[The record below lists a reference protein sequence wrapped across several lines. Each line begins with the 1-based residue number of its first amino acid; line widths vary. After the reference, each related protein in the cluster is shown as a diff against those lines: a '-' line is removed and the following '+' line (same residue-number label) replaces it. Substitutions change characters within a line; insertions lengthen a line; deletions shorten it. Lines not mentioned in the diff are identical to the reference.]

1 MKFLSILRL
10 ISICWLLIAACAALA
25 EQDTA
30 PLRLG
35 MTPATARNQYALLEE
50 WRVYLTKKLDR
61 PVEFIFR
68 DSYQESLDLM
78 KQKKL
83 DFAWFSAPAYLKNQQ
98 QICLLAT
105 PLYQGKPYDRAYLI
119 VPSADH
125 DTHSLL
131 DLKDRIFAYVD
142 PASSTGYFEPRDQL
156 RHAQEDPD
164 QFFLKTFFTRDHQK
178 IVAAV
183 SIGLADGGSLSGFAW
198 ESLALTRP
206 DITAQTRIVNKS
218 GKLGFPPIIARRS
231 LDKRDF
237 ARMQRALLAMSGDA
251 TGNKLL
257 KLLNLDGFVVADAK
271 LYRSVSVMMQRSG
284 DL

>member
-1 MKFLSILRL
+1 MKLILRL
-10 ISICWLLIAACAALA
+10 ISICWLLIAASTALA
-25 EQDTA
+25 GQDTA

-50 WRVYLTKKLDR
+50 WRVYLAKKLDR
-61 PVEFIFR
+61 PVELMFR

-83 DFAWFSAPAYLKNQQ
+83 DFAWFSAPAYLKSQQ
-98 QICLLAT
+98 QTNLLAT
-105 PLYQGKPYDRAYLI
+105 PLYQGLPYDRAYLI

-125 DTHSLL
+125 DTRSLL
-131 DLKDRIFAYVD
+131 DLKGHVFAYVD
-142 PASSTGYFEPRDQL
+142 PASSSGYFEPRYQL
-156 RHAQEDPD
+156 RHAGEDPD
-164 QFFLKTFFTRDHQK
+164 KFFLKTFFTRDHQK
-178 IVAAV
+178 IIAAV
-183 SIGLADGGSLSGFAW
+183 AIGLADGGSMSGFAW

-206 DITAQTRIVNKS
+206 DITDQTRIVNKS

-231 LDKRDF
+231 LNKRDF
-237 ARMQRALLAMSGDA
+237 SSMQRALLAMSGDA
-251 TGNKLL
+251 TGRELL
-257 KLLNLDGFVVADAK
+257 KRLNLDGFVVADPT

>member
-1 MKFLSILRL
+1 MLRL
-10 ISICWLLIAACAALA
+10 IAIFLIAANSAWAG
-25 EQDTA
+25 QDTT

-35 MTPATARNQYALLEE
+35 MTPAIARNQYALLEE
-50 WRVYLTKKLDR
+50 WRVYLAKKLDY

-83 DFAWFSAPAYLKNQQ
+83 DFAWFSAPAYLENQQ
-98 QICLLAT
+98 QTRLLAT
-105 PLYQGKPYDRAYLI
+105 PLYQGQPYDRAYLI
-119 VPSADH
+119 VSSADH

-142 PASSTGYFEPRDQL
+142 PTSCTGYVEPRYQL

-183 SIGLADGGSLSGFAW
+183 AIGLADGGSISGFAW

-218 GKLGFPPIIARRS
+218 AKQGFPPIIARRS
-231 LDKRDF
+231 LNKQDF
-237 ARMQRALLAMSGDA
+237 TRMQRALLAMSTDA
-251 TGNKLL
+251 AGSQLL
-257 KLLNLDGFVVADAK
+257 KQLNLDGFVVAEPT
-271 LYRSVSVMMQRSG
+271 LYRGIAEMMQRSG
-284 DL
+284 GL